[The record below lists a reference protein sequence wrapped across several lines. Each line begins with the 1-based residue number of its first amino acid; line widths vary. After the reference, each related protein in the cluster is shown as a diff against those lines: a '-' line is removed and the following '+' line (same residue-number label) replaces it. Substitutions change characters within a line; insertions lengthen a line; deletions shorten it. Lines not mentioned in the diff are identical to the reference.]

1 MNRGMT
7 QRRVR
12 SIGSKDTLVLAAGTR
27 VSLFPN
33 GRGQECPQ
41 SHLFGPLF
49 RRAVCLLFLLFA
61 LSVRA
66 EAYIGFVYPAGG
78 QRGTTFPITLGGQSL
93 EGVNRVLVS
102 GSGVHARV
110 IEYNKQMNP
119 QEMQLLQ
126 EQLRELKIMPAQKR
140 DAAKT
145 NLISRLDKFIDEYVQ
160 QPQCSSIANLVV
172 AEVTV
177 AKDAPPGEREIRLAT
192 PRGLSNPMV
201 FYVGQLPEVSA
212 APLPTS
218 PKQIL
223 GKEAQSLRKSKRAKE
238 KDKGAMMGMEAMQM
252 SMSMGGPGA
261 QSDVDDDEVCVRLP
275 CTLNGQIA
283 SGSVDRFR
291 FPARRGQRLVIS
303 VKARELVPYM
313 ADAVP
318 GWFQPV
324 IALCNAQGK
333 EVGYNDDYRF
343 KPDPVLLCEIP
354 ADGEYILAIYDAIF
368 RGREDFVYRITLGEL
383 PFVTSAF
390 PLGGQ
395 LGMSAAVDLK
405 GVNLAETQVT
415 PQTKGVAP
423 GIYPLTARGRNGL
436 LSNLVPFAIDTL
448 PDGLESEPNNSVKT
462 AQSVTLPIIM
472 NGTIGTPDDQDLFQ
486 FEGRAGDEVVAEVMA
501 RRLDSPLDSM
511 LKITDASG
519 ACLAANDDQ
528 EDLGSGLNTHHA
540 DSIIRVKL
548 PKSGAYTV
556 HLSDAQHKGGEAYAY
571 RLRISAPQPDFALRV
586 VPSRV
591 VMRSKDSAAATV
603 YAIRKD
609 GFTGT
614 IRLDVKDA
622 DSGFVLQG
630 APLVGTQTVARVTLK
645 TTLVETDD
653 PVTVVIQGSATNGT
667 QRLVHDAVP
676 AEDRMQAFLWR
687 HLVPAQEFKAMVFD
701 PATAPEAPKKKKK
714 GGK

>member
-1 MNRGMT
+1 MNGGMP

-12 SIGSKDTLVLAAGTR
+12 STGSKDTLVLAAGTG
-27 VSLFPN
+27 VSLLPK
-33 GRGQECPQ
+33 GRGQECPRF
-41 SHLFGPLF
+41 HLVDLLF
-49 RRAVCLLFLLFA
+49 RRAVCLFFLLFA
-61 LSVRA
+61 LSARA
-66 EAYIGFVYPAGG
+66 QAYIGFVYPAGG
-78 QRGTTFPITLGGQSL
+78 QRGATFQVTLGGQSL

-102 GSGVHARV
+102 GTGVCARV

-119 QEMQLLQ
+119 QEMTLIQ
-126 EQLRELKIMPAQKR
+126 EQLRELKGLPAQKR
-140 DAAKT
+140 DRAKT
-145 NLISRLDKFIDEYVQ
+145 NLVSRLEKFIEDYVQ

-192 PRGLSNPMV
+192 PRGLSNPLV
-201 FYVGQLPEVSA
+201 FCVGQLPEVTA

-218 PKQIL
+218 IKQIL
-223 GKEAQSLRKSKRAKE
+223 GKEGQSLRKTKRGKE
-238 KDKGAMMGMEAMQM
+238 KDKDAMMGMEMTQM

-261 QSDVDDDEVCVRLP
+261 QSDVDDDEVCIRLP
-275 CTLNGQIA
+275 CTVNGQIA

-291 FPARRGQRLVIS
+291 FPARKGQRLVIS
-303 VKARELVPYM
+303 VKARELVPYL

-324 IALCNAQGK
+324 LALCDSQGR

-383 PFVTSAF
+383 PFVTSVF

-395 LGMSAAVDLK
+395 AGLRAEVDLK
-405 GVNLAETQVT
+405 GVNLAEMQLT
-415 PQTKGVAP
+415 PPTKGVAP
-423 GIYPLTARGRNGL
+423 GIYPLTARGRGGL
-436 LSNLVPFAIDTL
+436 LSNVVPFSIDTL
-448 PDGLESEPNNSVKT
+448 PDGIESEPNNTVKS
-462 AQSVTLPIIM
+462 AQRVTLPIIM
-472 NGTIGTPDDQDLFQ
+472 NGIIGTPGDQDLFQ
-486 FEGRAGDEVVAEVMA
+486 FEGRSGSEVVAEVMA

-540 DSIIRVKL
+540 DSLLRIKL
-548 PKSGAYTV
+548 PKSGIYTV
-556 HLSDAQHKGGEAYAY
+556 HLSDAQHNGGEAYAY

-614 IRLDVKDA
+614 IRLDVKDPA
-622 DSGFVLQG
+622 SGFVLQG
-630 APLVGTQTVARVTLK
+630 SPLVGTQTVARVTLK
-645 TTLVETDD
+645 TTLVETEE
-653 PVTVVIQGSATNGT
+653 PVSLVIQGSATNGT
-667 QRLVHDAVP
+667 QRLVHDAAP

-701 PATAPEAPKKKKK
+701 PNTTPEAPKKKWKK
-714 GGK
+714 K

>member
-1 MNRGMT
+1 MN
-7 QRRVR
+7 
-12 SIGSKDTLVLAAGTR
+12 SYLSKMI
-27 VSLFPN
+27 
-33 GRGQECPQ
+33 
-41 SHLFGPLF
+41 
-49 RRAVCLLFLLFA
+49 VCGALLFCT
-61 LSVRA
+61 LSARA
-66 EAYIGFVYPAGG
+66 QAYIGFVYPAGG
-78 QRGTTFPITLGGQSL
+78 QQGTTFQITLGGQSL

-102 GSGVHARV
+102 GTGVHARLV
-110 IEYNKQMNP
+110 EYNKQMNP
-119 QEMQLLQ
+119 QEMQLIQ
-126 EQLRELKIMPAQKR
+126 EQLRELKGLPAKKR
-140 DAAKT
+140 DVAKT
-145 NLISRLDKFIDEYVQ
+145 NLVNRLEKFISEYVQ
-160 QPQCSSIANLVV
+160 QPQCSSIANLVI

-177 AKDAPPGEREIRLAT
+177 AKDAPPGEREIRLVT
-192 PRGLSNPMV
+192 PRGLSNPMP
-201 FYVGQLPEVSA
+201 FHVGQLPEVTA
-212 APLPTS
+212 EPLPTS

-223 GKEAQSLRKSKRAKE
+223 GKEAQSLRKTKHGKE
-238 KDKGAMMGMEAMQM
+238 MDKDMMMGMDMMQM

-261 QSDVDDDEVCVRLP
+261 QSDVDDDVVSLRLP
-275 CTLNGQIA
+275 CTVNGQIA

-291 FPARRGQRLVIS
+291 FSAHRGQRLV
-303 VKARELVPYM
+303 VTALARALVPYL

-324 IALCNAQGK
+324 LALCDAQGK
-333 EVGYNDDYRF
+333 EVSYDDDYRF
-343 KPDPVLLCEIP
+343 KPDPVLLYDIP
-354 ADGEYILAIYDAIF
+354 ADGEYILVIYDAIF
-368 RGREDFVYRITLGEL
+368 RGREDFVYRLTVGEL
-383 PFVTSAF
+383 PFVTSVF

-395 LGMSAAVDLK
+395 AGVPTMVDLT
-405 GVNLAETQVT
+405 GVNLAERQLT
-415 PQTKGVAP
+415 PPMKDAVP
-423 GIYPLTARGRNGL
+423 GICSLTTRGKGGL
-436 LSNLVPFAIDTL
+436 LSNVVPFAVDAL
-448 PDGLESEPNNSVKT
+448 PDGVDSEPNNSMKN
-462 AQSVTLPIIM
+462 AQLVTLPVIM

-486 FEGRAGDEVVAEVMA
+486 FEGRSGDEVVAEVMA

-540 DSIIRVKL
+540 DSYVRVKL
-548 PKSGAYTV
+548 PKKGLYTV

-571 RLRISAPQPDFALRV
+571 RLRISAPQPDFALRI

-591 VMRSKDSAAATV
+591 VMRSKDSASATV

-614 IRLDVKDA
+614 IKLEVKDPA
-622 DSGFVLQG
+622 SGFVLQG

-645 TTLVETDD
+645 TTLVETED
-653 PVTVVIQGSATNGT
+653 PVNLVIQGSSTNRT

-701 PATAPEAPKKKKK
+701 PNTTPEAPKKKR